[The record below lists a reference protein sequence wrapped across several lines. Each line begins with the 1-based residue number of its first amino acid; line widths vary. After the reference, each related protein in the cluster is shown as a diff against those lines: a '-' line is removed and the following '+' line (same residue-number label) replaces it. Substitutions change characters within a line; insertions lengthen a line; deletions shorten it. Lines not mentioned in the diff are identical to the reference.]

1 MKKDQPPAAQRTA
14 GDLNTDNDIE
24 LRMLIVTMLLWFGLV
39 GLVSVTIMKCLVDN
53 VVVEVWRIPS

>member
-39 GLVSVTIMKCLVDN
+39 WFGFC
-53 VVVEVWRIPS
+53 